1 MVQRKYKYWIS
12 PEGLTKV
19 RGWAQRGLVDEQIAH
34 NIGINVSTLY
44 DWKKKY
50 SEFDEALKRGK
61 EIVDIEVE
69 NALLSKALGTKVTEV
84 TREVNSKGKLEI
96 TKTVDKVITGDTTAM
111 IFWLKNRRPDLWRD
125 TRFQEVN
132 AEVKGEIT
140 NPFEG
145 MSKQELRKMLRDE

>member
-1 MVQRKYKYWIS
+1 MAQRKYKYWIS

-19 RGWAQRGLVDEQIAH
+19 RGWAQRGLIDEQISH
-34 NIGINVSTLY
+34 NIGINTATLY
-44 DWKKKY
+44 TWKNKY
-50 SEFDEALKRGK
+50 DEFNDALKKGK

-69 NALLSKALGTKVTEV
+69 NALLKKALGTNVTEV
-84 TREVNSKGKLEI
+84 TRELNDRGQLEV
-96 TKTVDKVITGDTTAM
+96 TKTVDKVVAGDTTAM

-132 AEVKGEIT
+132 ADVKGEIN
-140 NPFEG
+140 NPFDG